1 MYSTVMTGAVH
12 GVSSYLLR
20 VETNISNGL
29 PAFSMVGFMSSEV
42 REAGERVRVALKNA
56 GIPLPASRITV
67 NLAPADIP
75 KRGIVIDLPVAV
87 GELICME
94 MLRQEDFEDVLVAGE
109 LGLNGEI
116 RPVRG
121 GLPIVQMAK
130 ELDMSLCILPR
141 ENLEEG
147 AVVEGIQ
154 VVGVRS
160 LNELIMYMSAP
171 PGDRNRLIPPG
182 EMDVEALFEEEA
194 AQSAEVD
201 MADVRGQSA
210 AKKALE
216 IAAAGF
222 HNMMMIGPPGT
233 GKSMLAKCMPGIM
246 PPLSFDESMEVSAVY
261 SVAGMLGKGEPLVLR
276 RPFLEPH
283 HSITRAALVGG
294 GMIPMPGQISLA
306 HRGVLFLDELPEF
319 GREQLDLLRQPL
331 EDHEVTIVR
340 QSGSYR
346 YPSRFILLGAC
357 NPCPCG
363 HFPDRNKCR
372 CTPWEIKRYFG
383 RISGPL
389 LDRMDLCIS
398 VPRAK
403 IEDLQ
408 GPSGKEEASSAV
420 RSRVMAACERQN
432 HRFRGTGLRF
442 NSDMRAPDLEKY
454 CRLGPREQGCIR
466 DLFEQSGMSVRAYH
480 RTIRVARTIADL
492 DGQEEIREDHIYMA
506 YTYRQAKEL
515 KGGG

>member
-42 REAGERVRVALKNA
+42 REAGERVRVALRNS
-56 GIPLPASRITV
+56 GMQIPAARITV

-87 GELICME
+87 GEMICME
-94 MLRQEDFEDVLVAGE
+94 LLPQEAFENVLVAGE

-121 GLPIVQMAK
+121 ILPIVQTAK
-130 ELDMSLCILPR
+130 EQGIRLCIVPHD
-141 ENLEEG
+141 NLEEG
-147 AVVEGIQ
+147 AVVSGIK
-154 VVGVRS
+154 VAGVRTI
-160 LNELIMYMSAP
+160 NELFMYMISDPEQRDSLLP
-171 PGDRNRLIPPG
+171 PGAVDVDSLFSRAG
-182 EMDVEALFEEEA
+182 ETAGEDF
-194 AQSAEVD
+194 
-201 MADVRGQSA
+201 ADVRGQKT
-210 AKKALE
+210 AKKAME

-222 HNMMMIGPPGT
+222 HNLLMMGPPGS

-246 PPLSFDESMEVSAVY
+246 PPLTLEESMEVSAIY
-261 SVAGMLGKGEPLVLR
+261 SVAGLLGPGEPLVLR
-276 RPFLEPH
+276 RPFLAPH
-283 HSITRAALVGG
+283 HSITRSALVGG
-294 GMIPMPGQISLA
+294 GIFPMPGQISLA

-340 QSGSYR
+340 QSGSYC
-346 YPSRFILLGAC
+346 YPTRFILLGAC

-363 HFPDRNKCR
+363 HYPDRNRCR
-372 CTPWEIKRYFG
+372 CTSWEIRRYLG

-389 LDRMDLCIS
+389 LDRMDLCMT
-398 VPRAK
+398 VPRAR

-408 GPSGKEEASSAV
+408 GEAGREEPSSAV
-420 RSRVMAACERQN
+420 RSRVMAACERQKA
-432 HRFRGTGLRF
+432 RFEGTGLRF
-442 NSDMRAPDLEKY
+442 NSDMRPPDLEKY
-454 CRLGPREQGCIR
+454 CPLGTKEQGILR
-466 DLFEQSGMSVRAYH
+466 DFFESGGLSVRAYH
-480 RTIRVARTIADL
+480 RIIRVARTIADL
-492 DGQEEIREDHIYMA
+492 EDCDRIQEEHIYQA
-506 YTYRQAKEL
+506 YTYRQAEL
-515 KGGG
+515 LGKGG